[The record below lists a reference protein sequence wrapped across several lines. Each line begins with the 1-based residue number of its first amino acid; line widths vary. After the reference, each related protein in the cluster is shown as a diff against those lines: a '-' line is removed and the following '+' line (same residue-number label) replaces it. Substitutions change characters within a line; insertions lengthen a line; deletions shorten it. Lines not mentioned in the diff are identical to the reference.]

1 MKVKHGVYPVGSDY
15 EFYWMG
21 EKVTAADFNDRLRS
35 QTASVAQD
43 LNSFVQGFHAK
54 KTLNAG
60 QRTLIELKTLEE
72 VAKLPLCPDCR
83 KLIGEVQ

>member
-1 MKVKHGVYPVGSDY
+1 MKVKHGVYPAGTDY
-15 EFYWMG
+15 EFHWMG
-21 EKVTAADFNDRLRS
+21 EKVTAAEFNDRLRS

-43 LNSFVQGFHAK
+43 LNAFVQGFDAK

-60 QRTLIELKTLEE
+60 QRTLIELKTLEQ
-72 VAKLPLCPDCR
+72 VAKLPLCSECR